1 MKSKKIYLVGM
12 PSSGKSTV
20 GKFVA
25 SHFGLPFVDLDKVI
39 VQKEGMEITE
49 IFKTQGEHYFRE
61 VERYCLLNQID
72 RTEGLVLATGGG
84 APCFFDNM
92 DLMNNSGITVFL
104 EVSLEDLFNKLSA
117 KGTNQRP
124 LLKDLARE
132 ELYNELQTKLK
143 DRIGFYS
150 KAQISLKHHLD
161 SVTARVNQVIAAIEK
176 LEE

>member
-1 MKSKKIYLVGM
+1 M

-25 SHFGLPFVDLDKVI
+25 SHFGLPLVDLDKMI

-49 IFKTQGEHYFRE
+49 IFKTQGEDYFRE
-61 VERYCLLNQID
+61 VERDCLLHQID
-72 RTEGLVLATGGG
+72 SPEGFVMATGGG

-92 DLMNNSGITVFL
+92 DLMNSSGITVFL
-104 EVSLEDLFNKLSA
+104 EVSIEDLFNKLSA

-124 LLKDLARE
+124 LLKNLAKE

-150 KAQISLKHHLD
+150 KA
-161 SVTARVNQVIAAIEK
+161 
-176 LEE
+176 